1 MYVLNFLNK
10 KRLYQYIKENN
21 YKYVITTHLFAAQTL
36 TAIKKEH
43 NIKFMQIAT
52 DYVCI
57 PFWEETNPDY
67 FIIPHEEDLGDIDE
81 NENIIDLWQPLEFNI
96 DKNYEYVPKDKLFL
110 MASNLI
116 YYVIAYPIL
125 KILMK
130 IIYDFKIEGR
140 ENIKNVD
147 SGAISVSN
155 HVLFLD
161 CAMVGLSYGRRKI
174 YYTTQEESFK
184 IPFVRKLI
192 KLLSFYPEAALWPY
206 CDRIRKFKNG
216 AFDLAVRNNVPV
228 IPIVFTFREPTGIRR
243 IFKFKKDVTLKIL
256 KPIKCEEIGNTKQK
270 VENLK
275 EKVFL
280 EMKKEVEKSK
290 EI

>member
-216 AFDLAVRNNVPV
+216 AFNLAVRNNVPV

-290 EI
+290 KI

>member
-1 MYVLNFLNK
+1 MYALNFLNK

-21 YKYVITTHLFAAQTL
+21 YKYVITTHLFAAQAL
-36 TAIKKEH
+36 TAIKKEY

-228 IPIVFTFREPTGIRR
+228 ITIVFTFREPTGIRR

-270 VENLK
+270 VE
-275 EKVFL
+275 
-280 EMKKEVEKSK
+280 
-290 EI
+290 I